1 MREGGY
7 LCLNATIPLTR
18 PALSLNL
25 ITIPAL
31 RCLPCTAAVGLC
43 LFCRKFHEEGTIL
56 SEMPAFCQRILP
68 SCRHQVAKNV
78 HLPLRPPGQ
87 EGFAGTGPA
96 GSILA
101 LASRVSRP
109 FLRKLEANDLLQMPV
124 SSGVLDLT
132 VAFEI
137 ETGTVT
143 NVKSAG

>member
-7 LCLNATIPLTR
+7 LCLSATIPLTR

-25 ITIPAL
+25 GTIPAL

-43 LFCRKFHEEGTIL
+43 LFCRKFHEEGTIP
-56 SEMPAFCQRILP
+56 SEMPPFCQRILP

-78 HLPLRPPGQ
+78 YFPLVRPVRKALP
-87 EGFAGTGPA
+87 GTNRR

-101 LASRVSRP
+101 LASRFSRP
-109 FLRKLEANDLLQMPV
+109 FLRKLAANDLLQMLV
-124 SSGVLDLT
+124 CSGVLDLT